1 MNKQYSDA
9 VKNGRDKTVALKPD
23 AGFALGPVEVNVIF
37 TDQAST
43 AAALRVAQS
52 LARDLGA
59 RIHLQYAVTV
69 PFQLPLERPGVS
81 VSFLQEQLR
90 RVLADLEKDGFEP
103 RAHLYLCR
111 DRVQALRQ
119 ALKRNSLVVIG
130 GRRRW
135 WPTPESR
142 IARALEAEGHR
153 VICVDSKGSKE
164 AVDFE
169 RAVVAR

>member
-1 MNKQYSDA
+1 MNKQYSHA

-43 AAALRVAQS
+43 AAALGVAQS

-69 PFQLPLERPGVS
+69 PFQLPLESPGVS
-81 VSFLQEQLR
+81 VSFLQEQLST
-90 RVLADLEKDGFEP
+90 VLADLEKDGFKP

-111 DRVQALRQ
+111 DRVRALRQ
-119 ALKRNSLVVIG
+119 ALKPNSLVVIG
-130 GRRRW
+130 GQRRW

-142 IARALEAEGHR
+142 IARALGAEGHR
-153 VICVDSKGSKE
+153 VICVDSKAPAE
-164 AVDFE
+164 IE

>member
-1 MNKQYSDA
+1 MNKQYSYA
-9 VKNGRDKTVALKPD
+9 VKNVRDKTVAVKPN
-23 AGFALGPVEVNVIF
+23 AGFARGPLEVNVIF

-43 AAALRVAQS
+43 AAALGVAQS

-59 RIHLQYAVTV
+59 RIHLHFPVAV
-69 PFQLPLERPGVS
+69 PFQLPLESPGVS

-90 RVLADLEKDGFEP
+90 KVLADLEKDGFEP

-119 ALKRNSLVVIG
+119 ALRPNSLVVIG
-130 GRRRW
+130 GRKHW

-142 IARALEAEGHR
+142 ITRALQAEGQR
-153 VICVDSKGSKE
+153 VICVDSKAPAE
-164 AVDFE
+164 IE
-169 RAVVAR
+169 RALVAR